1 MGFRYV
7 PAKFNRTRSFE
18 ASIIDNK
25 AGSPPLNRR
34 RYFDVY
40 ADPIALRNCEHLCWL
55 KRAGWR
61 GNPGV
66 ASLRIR
72 TMSTGISSW
81 GWGTRVGKYKYV
93 ALVLN
98 RTTVLLTTFVEKL
111 SAFS

>member
-1 MGFRYV
+1 MSQQSLTELEVSKR
-7 PAKFNRTRSFE
+7 RSSTTRLVLRLLIGDGTSTYTLIQLHCGT
-18 ASIIDNK
+18 ASI
-25 AGSPPLNRR
+25 S
-34 RYFDVY
+34 V
-40 ADPIALRNCEHLCWL
+40 CWL

-81 GWGTRVGKYKYV
+81 GWGTRVGKRKYV

-111 SAFS
+111 STFS